1 MRLGS
6 SEQPAHISLIR
17 RRNRSIVSRAP
28 ASSGISLPSR
38 ARGANLNID

>member
-17 RRNRSIVSRAP
+17 RRSRFIVSRAP
-28 ASSGISLPSR
+28 ASSGIRSRPSEKHSDVD
-38 ARGANLNID
+38 ID

>member
-17 RRNRSIVSRAP
+17 RRSRPIVSRAP
-28 ASSGISLPSR
+28 ASSGSSPLSR
-38 ARGANLNID
+38 LHGANLNID